1 MSTQIAECEQYV
13 FHAHGKRNGARKSEA
28 LLIFE
33 SPLDDK
39 GTFFMVQTTDGEE
52 RASYVSHKTG
62 WEAMCDMRAN
72 ITDIRF
78 TRVSRTPQSDRPGP
92 RLILLA
98 E

>member
-13 FHAHGKRNGARKSEA
+13 FHAHGKRNGAKKSEA

-39 GTFFMVQTTDGEE
+39 GTFFMVQAPDSEE
-52 RASYVSHKTG
+52 RASYISQKTG

-78 TRVSRTPQSDRPGP
+78 TRVSRTPQADRLGP